1 MIVGQM
7 FRKKWKNTKQQL
19 DKVKFSGVSKMKS
32 FKDYYGNK
40 LENARKI
47 LEEVSEDIWKRYPNN
62 DFINELDTMVR
73 QLDELK
79 DNMSCYPI

>member
-1 MIVGQM
+1 
-7 FRKKWKNTKQQL
+7 
-19 DKVKFSGVSKMKS
+19 MKS

-73 QLDELK
+73 QLDEMI

>member
-1 MIVGQM
+1 MVVSERRNICKLT
-7 FRKKWKNTKQQL
+7 FR
-19 DKVKFSGVSKMKS
+19 GVSKMKS

-73 QLDELK
+73 QLDEMK

>member
-1 MIVGQM
+1 
-7 FRKKWKNTKQQL
+7 
-19 DKVKFSGVSKMKS
+19 MKS

-62 DFINELDTMVR
+62 DFINELDTIVR
-73 QLDELK
+73 QLDEMK

>member
-1 MIVGQM
+1 
-7 FRKKWKNTKQQL
+7 
-19 DKVKFSGVSKMKS
+19 MKS

-62 DFINELDTMVR
+62 DFINELDAMVR
-73 QLDELK
+73 QLDEMK

>member
-1 MIVGQM
+1 
-7 FRKKWKNTKQQL
+7 
-19 DKVKFSGVSKMKS
+19 MKS

-47 LEEVSEDIWKRYPNN
+47 LEEVCEDILKRYPNN

-73 QLDELK
+73 QLDEMK
-79 DNMSCYPI
+79 DSMSCYPI

>member
-1 MIVGQM
+1 
-7 FRKKWKNTKQQL
+7 
-19 DKVKFSGVSKMKS
+19 MKS

-62 DFINELDTMVR
+62 DFINELDTMVM

>member
-1 MIVGQM
+1 
-7 FRKKWKNTKQQL
+7 
-19 DKVKFSGVSKMKS
+19 MKS

-47 LEEVSEDIWKRYPNN
+47 LEEVSEDICKRYPNN

-73 QLDELK
+73 QLDEMK